1 MVQTQQRYL
10 LLLFQPV
17 QPDLQDQLD
26 PQDPRVL
33 VALREA
39 MVQMVVLDLRVPL
52 DLLVLQVRQQGL
64 IHLLLVAVL

>member
-17 QPDLQDQLD
+17 QPDLRDQLD

-39 MVQMVVLDLRVPL
+39 MVQMVVLDLLVPL

>member
-39 MVQMVVLDLRVPL
+39 MVQMVVLDLRDPL
-52 DLLVLQVRQQGL
+52 GLLVLQVRQQGL

>member
-1 MVQTQQRYL
+1 MVQIQQRYL